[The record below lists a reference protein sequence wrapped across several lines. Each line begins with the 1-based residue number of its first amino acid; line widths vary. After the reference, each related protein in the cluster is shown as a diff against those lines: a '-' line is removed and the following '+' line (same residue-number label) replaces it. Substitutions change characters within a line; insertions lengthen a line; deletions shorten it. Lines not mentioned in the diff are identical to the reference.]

1 MLYLIQLFSKI
12 LFMGGNMKNIKIT
25 KALKDRVL
33 NSFYQTKTNY
43 SFIIKCHGAFG
54 RTSQEVAEKLLVD
67 IKTWANNYGVA
78 IEVVKNTYIL
88 PYVKPSEGFIEIIV
102 RDGEMVE
109 MLNSI
114 VNSKLNPFHTLPKR
128 EVRVGIRSQ

>member
-1 MLYLIQLFSKI
+1 MRD
-12 LFMGGNMKNIKIT
+12 MKLT

-67 IKTWANNYGVA
+67 IKTWANNYGVV
-78 IEVVKNTYIL
+78 IEVVQNTYKL
-88 PYVKPSEGFIEIIV
+88 PYVKPSDGFIEIIV

-109 MLNSI
+109 LLNSI
-114 VNSKLNPFHTLPKR
+114 VNSKLKPFYTLPKK
-128 EVRVGIRSQ
+128 EVRVGIRPQ